1 LICTEVVRIEV
12 PGPGRAEPTSAVK
25 DGHDNAGGPLAL
37 GGAGEHVH
45 IAEGGGPGPHIAGL

>member
-1 LICTEVVRIEV
+1 VRIEV